1 MLGRN
6 RTFIKIF
13 LVVHLERKWRK
24 TIRRVVRA
32 CTEILANIQRSTF
45 IMVAHGILHIL
56 YGDFAVC
63 FQIKRHWLIGFT
75 FYIRKKFFSTVGKH
89 IEIAPYTG
97 FTVATCTEIQR
108 SVCICKTEI
117 LIHAGKVTFFA
128 GKRNHIGRIKAI
140 ILVVHIELMDTG
152 LVGMSRDAIIR
163 DTYSYPYGTTHTRA
177 FTYHFHNP
185 DLIRIG
191 NSERLTTA
199 VIAVFL
205 YKIGHHLNGFT
216 GSTGTLQSQ
225 VNQTTV
231 INNTS
236 SIHQFRTTSKSSL
249 GNGKLEFVDVTNNIV
264 SLAGLLYPA
273 QIFAGI
279 PLMHIHQSAFLMY
292 TGRIMI

>member
-1 MLGRN
+1 
-6 RTFIKIF
+6 
-13 LVVHLERKWRK
+13 
-24 TIRRVVRA
+24 
-32 CTEILANIQRSTF
+32 
-45 IMVAHGILHIL
+45 
-56 YGDFAVC
+56 
-63 FQIKRHWLIGFT
+63 
-75 FYIRKKFFSTVGKH
+75 
-89 IEIAPYTG
+89 
-97 FTVATCTEIQR
+97 
-108 SVCICKTEI
+108 
-117 LIHAGKVTFFA
+117 
-128 GKRNHIGRIKAI
+128 
-140 ILVVHIELMDTG
+140 MDTG

-225 VNQTTV
+225 VNQTAV
-231 INNTS
+231 INNTG
-236 SIHQFRTTSKSSL
+236 SIHQFRTTAESSL
-249 GNGKLEFVDVTNNIV
+249 GNSQLEFVDVTNNIV

-279 PLMHIHQSAFLMY
+279 PLMYIHQSAFLMY
-292 TGRIMI
+292 TGRVMI